1 MKKYSEV
8 YRVRYHEIDR
18 NWKLKLESILNYFN
32 DVVTLENNSDP
43 ERNKYLQDNCL
54 KWLLLKWHIVLNG
67 KYPTFGDTIT
77 TRTWPHA
84 MDRFYAYRKFDL
96 IFSDTTYVQAESLW
110 LLFNSEKKRP
120 SKINSKL
127 TEFYQLTGEEEPIFF
142 ASFKID
148 KANEYSKK
156 DFVALN
162 SDIDTNQHVNNVV
175 YIRWI
180 LDSLPRVTY
189 RDYSLNEITISY
201 KKEVL
206 ENERV
211 SVISYFERKNQQL
224 NLYHEML
231 KNNQTVVTANTS
243 WIKT

>member
-1 MKKYSEV
+1 
-8 YRVRYHEIDR
+8 
-18 NWKLKLESILNYFN
+18 
-32 DVVTLENNSDP
+32 
-43 ERNKYLQDNCL
+43 
-54 KWLLLKWHIVLNG
+54 
-67 KYPTFGDTIT
+67 
-77 TRTWPHA
+77 
-84 MDRFYAYRKFDL
+84 
-96 IFSDTTYVQAESLW
+96 
-110 LLFNSEKKRP
+110 
-120 SKINSKL
+120 
-127 TEFYQLTGEEEPIFF
+127 
-142 ASFKID
+142 
-148 KANEYSKK
+148 
-156 DFVALN
+156 
-162 SDIDTNQHVNNVV
+162 
-175 YIRWI
+175 